1 MMPQR
6 TALLRFFGTSTP
18 QWSAVRVSRLPYEA
32 AAPWLVATRTRRRE
46 ASFKRTRPYMRGRRI

>member
-18 QWSAVRVSRLPYEA
+18 QWSAVRASRLPYEA
-32 AAPWLVATRTRRRE
+32 AAPWLVATGTARTRD
-46 ASFKRTRPYMRGRRI
+46 ASVKGHLPFHALPA